1 MMSRW
6 QRLLN
11 KRHHI
16 TAKIIFAVM
25 GAVVLTVIA
34 SVVGVVFL
42 QRIGDNQRTI
52 NNEVVPLMAT
62 AFAVAERS
70 QSLAAALPRLNATR
84 DNDEL
89 NAVSDEIAG
98 EATMF
103 ESYINQLM
111 ASNLADET
119 ITLDQAVEIAELGET
134 LRDNITKMKELVRAK
149 FETGR
154 RSKQLLSQLQD
165 IEDETTNLL
174 VHLIDSQLFYTVTG
188 YKAIDDPPDARDLH
202 FNEKELGRYR
212 SLSELYRYSTLG
224 TQLLASTFTEPDVAR
239 LEPLKESFES
249 TMNGIDRH
257 LSLLDQDEMHGELS
271 SVFTRLR
278 EVGLGNEGIFNL
290 RKRELNALVSE
301 TLLISDNR
309 VLAGVLVH
317 SIEGFV
323 VNVEK
328 VTSVATVE
336 SAETIDTAKN
346 ILFALTCITI
356 AGAIII
362 SYFYIAKRLLK
373 RIETLS
379 DRMKDMA
386 QGNLE
391 VDIDVGGQDEVTEM
405 AEAMEV
411 FRRHALEVLRLNQ
424 VEKLANELKAKNDQL
439 EETNVELRRAQDQIV
454 MREKLVALGELTA
467 GVAHEIK
474 NPMNFIMNFSEVSVE
489 LLEEMIEEFKNPE
502 DPESGVDMELVDE
515 IANDLTSNLQRIRE
529 HGGRAN
535 RIVVDML
542 RMGRDTA
549 EFMPCDVNLL
559 VDQQARLAF
568 HSARAVDSGFQLEI
582 INDFDESIGE
592 MEVVQQDLG
601 RVFVN
606 MVTNAGYACDE
617 KRKRLKA
624 ADASSDY
631 QPQLMCSTR
640 KENGRV
646 LFRFKD
652 NGSGIPE
659 DVIERIFN
667 PFFTTKPTDKGTGL
681 GLALSND
688 IVRTHGGT
696 IEAQSA
702 PGEWTEIT
710 INLPENPAKFVAPKE
725 SAQS

>member
-1 MMSRW
+1 MTSRL
-6 QRLLN
+6 QTLLA

-16 TAKIIFAVM
+16 TAKIILAVI

-42 QRIGDNQRTI
+42 QRIGDNQHTI
-52 NNEVVPLMAT
+52 NNEVVPLMAA

-70 QSLAAALPRLNATR
+70 QSLASALPRLNTAR
-84 DNDEL
+84 DNEEL
-89 NAVSDEIAG
+89 EVVSSEIAT
-98 EATMF
+98 EATKF
-103 ESYINQLM
+103 ESDINQLM
-111 ASNLADET
+111 ASNLAGES
-119 ITLDQAVEIAELGET
+119 ISIERAVEIAELGET
-134 LRDNITKMKELVRAK
+134 LRDNIRKMEELVRTK
-149 FETGR
+149 FETDV
-154 RSKQLLSQLQD
+154 RSTLLLAQLQG

-188 YKAIDDPPDARDLH
+188 YKEIDDPPDARDIH

-212 SLSELYRYSTLG
+212 SLTELYRLSTLG

-249 TMNGIDRH
+249 TMYGIDRN
-257 LSLLDQDEMHGELS
+257 LMLLIQDEMHGELS
-271 SVFTRLR
+271 SVFARLR
-278 EVGLGNEGIFNL
+278 DVGLADEGIFNL
-290 RKRELNALVSE
+290 RKRELNSLITE
-301 TLLISDNR
+301 TRLISDNS
-309 VLAGVLVH
+309 VIAAELVK

-323 VNVEK
+323 VSVENA
-328 VTSVATVE
+328 TNAATVE

-346 ILFALTCITI
+346 ILFALTCVAI
-356 AGAIII
+356 AGAIVI

-379 DRMKDMA
+379 DRMKEMA

-391 VDIDVGGQDEVTEM
+391 VDIDVGGKDEVTEM

-424 VEKLANELKAKNDQL
+424 VEKLADELQAKNEQL
-439 EETNVELRRAQDQIV
+439 EEANVELRRAQDQIV

-489 LLEEMIEEFKNPE
+489 LLGEMIEEFKSPE

-515 IANDLTSNLQRIRE
+515 IAEDLTSNLNRIRE
-529 HGGRAN
+529 HGERAN

-542 RMGRDTA
+542 RMGRDSA

-568 HSARAVDSGFQLEI
+568 HSARAVDSDFQLEI

-624 ADASSDY
+624 EDAVSSY
-631 QPQLMCSTR
+631 EPQLTCTTR

-646 LFRFKD
+646 LFKFKD
-652 NGSGIPE
+652 NGSGIPK

-696 IEAQSA
+696 IEAKSE

-725 SAQS
+725 AAQT